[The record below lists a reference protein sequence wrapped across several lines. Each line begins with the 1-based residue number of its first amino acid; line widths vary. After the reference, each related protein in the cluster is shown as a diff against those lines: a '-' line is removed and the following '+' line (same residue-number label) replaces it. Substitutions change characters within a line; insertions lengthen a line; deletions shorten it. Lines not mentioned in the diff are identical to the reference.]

1 METQVL
7 IDPLVEPDDKVLK
20 HALGEKYNLYK
31 TFSEKIG
38 EQNLTIEWNY
48 YKDGKSWLGK
58 ILNKKKNICW
68 LSVWDTGFRLTF
80 YFTNKTID
88 GLNELSISDEIKKQ
102 AIETKPIGKLIPVI
116 MQIGSKSLI
125 DDGLK
130 ILDYKRQVK

>member
-1 METQVL
+1 M
-7 IDPLVEPDDKVLK
+7 
-20 HALGEKYNLYK
+20 GRKYNLYK
-31 TFSEKIG
+31 TFSEKIK

-58 ILNKKKNICW
+58 ILYKKKNICW
-68 LSVWDTGFRLTF
+68 LSVWNTGFKLTF

-88 GLNELSISDEIKKQ
+88 GISELSISDDIKREAK
-102 AIETKPIGKLIPVI
+102 ETKPIGKLIPVV
-116 MQIGSKSLI
+116 MLIGSKSLM